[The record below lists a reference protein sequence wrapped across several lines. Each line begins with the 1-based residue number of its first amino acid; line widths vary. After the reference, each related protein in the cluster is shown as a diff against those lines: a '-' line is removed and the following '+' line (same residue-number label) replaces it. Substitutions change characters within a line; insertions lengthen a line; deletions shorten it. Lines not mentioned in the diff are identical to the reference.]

1 MMTDEDYMS
10 MALSLAKKGKG
21 KTSPNPMVGAIVV
34 RDRKVIG
41 RGFHERPGLPHAE
54 VLAMAAAG
62 SGVRGATLYTNLE
75 PCVHTKKRTPPCTG
89 EIIRR
94 GIKRVVIGMIDP
106 NPMVSGRGIEELK
119 KGGVSVVAG
128 ILKEKAERLNE
139 AFSKYIT
146 RRRPFVILKIASSL
160 DGKIATP
167 AGESKWITGDIS
179 RRYVHRLRSE
189 ADAVMVG
196 IGTILKDDP
205 SLTSRVKDGRD
216 PIRIVVDERLCI
228 PTGSKVLSLDSPSK
242 TYIATIY
249 GASKAKIRKIEEMGG
264 LVLTVKK
271 KDGLV
276 DLTSLMDRLGEMEIT
291 SLLIEGG
298 AEINASA
305 LAEGIVD
312 KAIFFF
318 APKIIGG
325 QRSLSSIGGDSPE
338 NLEELTHVHDIRI
351 KKMGADIMVE
361 GYVTLDKREAAYA
374 RKGILRRTG

>member
-10 MALSLAKKGKG
+10 MALSLARKGKG

-41 RGFHERPGLPHAE
+41 RGFHERPGMPHAE
-54 VLAMAAAG
+54 VLAMACAG
-62 SGVRGATLYTNLE
+62 TEVRGATLYTNLE

-89 EIIRR
+89 EIIRK

-106 NPMVSGRGIEELK
+106 NPLVSGRGIEELK

-146 RRRPFVILKIASSL
+146 RRRPFVILKIALSL

-179 RRYVHRLRSE
+179 RRFVHRLRSE
-189 ADAVMVG
+189 VDAVMVG

-228 PTGSKVLSLDSPSK
+228 PTGSKVLSLDSRSK
-242 TYIATIY
+242 TYIATID
-249 GASKAKIRKIEEMGG
+249 GASKAKKAKIRKIEVRGG
-264 LVLTVKK
+264 IVLVVKE

-276 DLTSLMDRLGEMEIT
+276 DLSSLMDRLGEMEIT

-305 LAEGIVD
+305 LREGIVD
-312 KAIFFF
+312 KVIFFF
-318 APKIIGG
+318 APMIMGG
-325 QRSLSSIGGDSPE
+325 RRSLSSIGGGSPRSLAE
-338 NLEELTHVHDIRI
+338 VTRLHDIII
-351 KKMGADIMVE
+351 KKRGEDIMVE
-361 GYVTLDKREAAYA
+361 GYVTPNIREDRNA
-374 RKGILRRTG
+374 

>member
-1 MMTDEDYMS
+1 MTDEDYMS
-10 MALSLAKKGKG
+10 MVLSLAKKGRG

-54 VLAMAAAG
+54 VLAMADAG
-62 SGVRGATLYTNLE
+62 SDVRGATLYTNLE

-94 GIKRVVIGMIDP
+94 GIRRVVIGMIDP
-106 NPMVSGRGIEELK
+106 NPLVSGKGIEELK

-128 ILKEKAERLNE
+128 VLKEKAERLNE

-146 RRRPFVILKIASSL
+146 RRCPFVILKIASSL

-167 AGESKWITGDIS
+167 AGKSKWITGDIS

-189 ADAVMVG
+189 VDAVMVG

-205 SLTSRVKDGRD
+205 SLTSRVKNGRD
-216 PIRIVVDERLCI
+216 PIRIVVDERLRI

-242 TYIATIY
+242 TYIATID
-249 GASKAKIRKIEEMGG
+249 GASKVKIRKIEERGG
-264 LVLTVKK
+264 IVLAVKEK
-271 KDGLV
+271 NGLV
-276 DLTSLMDRLGEMEIT
+276 DLSSLMDRLGEMEIT

-312 KAIFFF
+312 KAIFFL

-325 QRSLSSIGGDSPE
+325 QRSLSSIGGGSPE
-338 NLEELTHVHDIRI
+338 NLEEVIHVHDIRI

-361 GYVTLDKREAAYA
+361 GYVTREKKEVAYG
-374 RKGILRRTG
+374 RKGILQQTA

>member
-1 MMTDEDYMS
+1 MTDEDYMS
-10 MALSLAKKGKG
+10 MALSLARKGKG
-21 KTSPNPMVGAIVV
+21 KTSPNPMVGAIIV

-41 RGFHERPGLPHAE
+41 RGFHERPGMPHAE
-54 VLAMAAAG
+54 VLAMAGAG
-62 SGVRGATLYTNLE
+62 SGVCGATLYTNLE

-89 EIIRR
+89 EIIRG

-106 NPMVSGRGIEELK
+106 NPLVSGRGIEELK
-119 KGGVSVVAG
+119 NGGVSVVAG

-139 AFSKYIT
+139 AFSKFIT

-179 RRYVHRLRSE
+179 RRFVHRLRSE
-189 ADAVMVG
+189 VDAVMVG

-242 TYIATIY
+242 TYIATID
-249 GASKAKIRKIEEMGG
+249 GASKAKKAKIRKIEERGG
-264 LVLTVKK
+264 IVLVVKE

-276 DLTSLMDRLGEMEIT
+276 DLSSLMDRLGEMEIT

-325 QRSLSSIGGDSPE
+325 QRSLSSIGGCSPE
-338 NLEELTHVHDIRI
+338 NLEKATYVHDIRI
-351 KKMGADIMVE
+351 KKMGEDIMVE
-361 GYVTLDKREAAYA
+361 GYVTLDKREAAFA
-374 RKGILRRTG
+374 R

>member
-1 MMTDEDYMS
+1 MTDEDYMS
-10 MALSLAKKGKG
+10 MALSLARKGKG

-34 RDRKVIG
+34 SDRKVIG
-41 RGFHERPGLPHAE
+41 RGFHERPGMPHAE
-54 VLAMAAAG
+54 VLAMAGAG
-62 SGVRGATLYTNLE
+62 SDVRGATLYTNLE

-89 EIIRR
+89 EIIKS

-106 NPMVSGRGIEELK
+106 NPLVSGRGIEELK

-179 RRYVHRLRSE
+179 RRFVHRLRSE
-189 ADAVMVG
+189 VDAVMVG

-228 PTGSKVLSLDSPSK
+228 PTGSKVLTLDSPSK
-242 TYIATIY
+242 TYIATIDR
-249 GASKAKIRKIEEMGG
+249 ASKAKIRKIEERGG
-264 LVLTVKK
+264 IVLVVKE

-276 DLTSLMDRLGEMEIT
+276 DLSSLMDRLGEMEIA

-318 APKIIGG
+318 APMIMGG
-325 QRSLSSIGGDSPE
+325 RRSVSSIGGGSPKSLAE
-338 NLEELTHVHDIRI
+338 VTRLHDII
-351 KKMGADIMVE
+351 VKKRGEDIMVE
-361 GYVTLDKREAAYA
+361 GYVTRDKEEVVYA
-374 RKGILRRTG
+374 RV